1 VHVIQRPGT
10 DVLTPRTADRN
21 ISSNSVEPRIESGIS
36 PKRTQFLPRQNKR
49 LLSHIQCVFTGV
61 QDMLKAV
68 NQPLL
73 VTPHEVIK
81 RARISLQSHR
91 DELQV

>member
-1 VHVIQRPGT
+1 MIQRPGT
-10 DVLTPRTADRN
+10 DALTPRTTDRN
-21 ISSNSVEPRIESGIS
+21 ITSNAVEPRIEPGIS
-36 PKRTQFLPRQNKR
+36 PERTQFLPRQNKR
-49 LLSHIQCVFTGV
+49 LLSHIQCIFAGV

-68 NQPLL
+68 NQPIL
-73 VTPHEVIK
+73 VTSHEVIK